1 MEVSLIKN
9 EENIEVLKMKEVR
22 MADVNSII
30 PS

>member
-1 MEVSLIKN
+1 MEVSLIKI
-9 EENIEVLKMKEVR
+9 EENIEVLRMMEVR

>member
-1 MEVSLIKN
+1 MEVSLIKI
-9 EENIEVLKMKEVR
+9 EENIEVLRMMKVR